1 MKEIEQLK
9 IRINGLDAEIESLR
23 HELISEQEFSSGVLV
38 ALKQVLAALLPR
50 EPEVA
55 LALAENWQEAS
66 ADFRTGPSDSALLE
80 ARHML
85 FVQLSQLGTWRRCA
99 AE

>member
-1 MKEIEQLK
+1 MNEIEKLK

-23 HELISEQEFSSGVLV
+23 GELVAEQDFSSGVLV

-55 LALAENWQEAS
+55 LALAEKWQEAS
-66 ADFRTGPSDSALLE
+66 ADFRAGSSDSALLE
-80 ARHML
+80 ARHLL
-85 FVQLSQLGTWRRCA
+85 FVQLSQLGTWRRSVA
-99 AE
+99 P

>member
-23 HELISEQEFSSGVLV
+23 YELVTEQDFSSGVLE

-55 LALAENWQEAS
+55 AKLAEKWQQVS
-66 ADFRTGPSDSALLE
+66 ADFRASSSDSAALE

-85 FVQLSQLGTWRRCA
+85 FVQLSQLGTWRPRA
-99 AE
+99 TE

>member
-85 FVQLSQLGTWRRCA
+85 FVQLSQLGIWRRCA
-99 AE
+99 TQ